1 MEGILTLER
10 KDRQRESKTQLL
22 LALKEEV
29 VGLRKELADE
39 RDLMAKLTAWV
50 QTTLKPSLVQLRN
63 EQMQGLDAVRGELR
77 VAVTKLEVSECQFLS
92 PSSPHD

>member
-39 RDLMAKLTAWV
+39 RDLMAKLTSWV

-63 EQMQGLDAVRGELR
+63 EQMQGLDAVRGEMR
-77 VAVTKLEVSECQFLS
+77 AAVTKLEVTVVMMRRAS
-92 PSSPHD
+92 